1 MPHTPGPW
9 KVEQESGNDGE
20 AEVIVADNRTICW
33 TADTWDDARKK
44 AVITA
49 EDYANG
55 VLIASAPD
63 LLDALRNTKDE
74 LIALYERLYPNDE
87 SENDTTLV
95 IDQAIAAIEKA
106 TRS

>member
-1 MPHTPGPW
+1 MHTPGPW

-20 AEVIVADNRTICW
+20 AEVISAASRTICW
-33 TADTWDDARKK
+33 TADTWDDASEK
-44 AVITA
+44 AVITD

-74 LIALYERLYPNDE
+74 LISLYERLHPDDE

-95 IDQAIAAIEKA
+95 IDQAIAVIEKA
-106 TRS
+106 TGK